1 MRSVSRLEQVILW
14 DCLKDKKEKKKVQEN
29 LLESIKLWK
38 NEGDKQ
44 QTIIIFDD
52 VSQQMSQGEFT
63 SLENLFM
70 NGKHERV
77 DVVVIY
83 HGNPDSSKQS
93 LKVMR
98 SNVKCIFLT
107 GMSHIDSTY
116 RYSGWVDK
124 GSYSKAE
131 FTQRAQSFIKQR
143 IRCGLILK
151 RLRDETPLEE
161 HFIPFRAYLGKRY
174 KNDIEHGLVGE
185 NDDASSIIKGTGAE
199 IAIREELKA
208 QIKRYEAKVH

>member
-1 MRSVSRLEQVILW
+1 MW

-161 HFIPFRAYLGKRY
+161 HFIHFRAYLGKRY

-208 QIKRYEAKVH
+208 QMKRYEARSISSSI

>member
-1 MRSVSRLEQVILW
+1 
-14 DCLKDKKEKKKVQEN
+14 
-29 LLESIKLWK
+29 
-38 NEGDKQ
+38 
-44 QTIIIFDD
+44 
-52 VSQQMSQGEFT
+52 MSQGEFT

-208 QIKRYEAKVH
+208 QMKRYEAKAHQIKMKLNEKGSVKVVINPTSTRKSGRKRETLDDESDEESRSSYDSNIVSEHDSNE